1 MKNVLVN
8 YEVVSG
14 EWSAHSVR
22 TFRLEGEDVT
32 EVIHSFFKD
41 FWAEDTVVNEK
52 GRFYHHES
60 WEQAVKI
67 SRVREISDFE
77 IEVFEKYSI

>member
-32 EVIHSFFKD
+32 EVIHSFWIFWRKILLLMRKD
-41 FWAEDTVVNEK
+41 VFIITKAGNK
-52 GRFYHHES
+52 LSRFLE
-60 WEQAVKI
+60 
-67 SRVREISDFE
+67 
-77 IEVFEKYSI
+77 